1 MIRIDLQI
9 PKEGAGLPKDGMK
22 LIESELDHRIHRRWP
37 DALIRVRR
45 GTNMNL
51 SISGTAK
58 GEKEAVS
65 QTIEEMFDEAA
76 DWLYVQ

>member
-9 PKEGAGLPKDGMK
+9 PKEGAGLPKDGIE
-22 LIESELDHRIHRRWP
+22 LIESELDHRIHCRWP

-45 GTNMNL
+45 GTNTNL
-51 SISGTAK
+51 SISGTVK
-58 GEKEAVS
+58 DEKEAIS
-65 QTIEEMFDEAA
+65 QIIEEMFDEAA